1 MPSSLQGGPKSNTP
15 FSYDYIMSC
24 DLIKLQNTI
33 FAVRTIFLIFACTLN
48 VLNYLKTCSNF
59 FHKLSV
65 FHTQMQTK
73 QCSSL
78 VILTIVTKLSL

>member
-1 MPSSLQGGPKSNTP
+1 
-15 FSYDYIMSC
+15 
-24 DLIKLQNTI
+24 
-33 FAVRTIFLIFACTLN
+33 